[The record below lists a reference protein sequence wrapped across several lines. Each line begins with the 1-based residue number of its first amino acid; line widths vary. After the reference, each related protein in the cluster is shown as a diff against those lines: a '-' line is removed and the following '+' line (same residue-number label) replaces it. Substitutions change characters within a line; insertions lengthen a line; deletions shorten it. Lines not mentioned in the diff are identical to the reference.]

1 MEQKGMNTISSM
13 DDFLKTRGIRKSGW
27 LPVSTRSDGSLF
39 GIPVNAVIGNTK
51 GPTFVVE
58 ACIHGDETEGALAA
72 VTILDELNP
81 KELKGTVIT
90 VPVLNIRAY
99 ESETRGSP
107 DERYN
112 YDMNRLFP
120 GSPDGSVSQRFV
132 HAYFSKIVKRADCV
146 LSLHGGGNLFYL
158 KNRVMISKDPKSIE
172 LAKAMGH
179 EWPLLHESHHPGTL
193 LVECEKEGIPGVIAE
208 LGGSA
213 NRLPGPLKE
222 NVDCFKRLIKN
233 LLRHFGMIDG
243 KANYAKEWGII
254 KGTNVKC
261 QYGGLIILSEK
272 CRIDT
277 EVKEG
282 DHLITIVD
290 LFGHE
295 LIKVNSPQ
303 DGIILGVPA
312 SPVAY
317 PGNNIITIAKV
328 IQTIT

>member
-1 MEQKGMNTISSM
+1 MEQNKMTEIGNM
-13 DDFLKTRGIRKSGW
+13 DDFLKTRGTRKSGW
-27 LPVSTRSDGSLF
+27 LPVSTRSDGSPF
-39 GIPVNAVIGNTK
+39 GIPVNAVIGKTE

-72 VTILDELNP
+72 VTILNELDP
-81 KELKGTVIT
+81 KKLKGTVIT

-132 HAYFSKIVKRADCV
+132 HTYFSQVVKMANAIV
-146 LSLHGGGNLFYL
+146 SLHGGGNLFYL

-172 LAKAMGH
+172 LAKAMGP

-208 LGGSA
+208 LGGSS
-213 NRLPGPLKE
+213 NRLPGPLME
-222 NVDCFKRLIKN
+222 NVGCFRRLIKN
-233 LLRHFGMIDG
+233 LLRHLGMLDG
-243 KANYAKEWGII
+243 DATYANEWGII

-261 QYGGLIILSEK
+261 QYGGLIILAEK
-272 CRIDT
+272 CRIDR

-282 DHLITIVD
+282 DHLLSIVD
-290 LFGHE
+290 LFGKE
-295 LIKVNSPQ
+295 LIRVHSPQ
-303 DGIILGVPA
+303 DGVILGVPA

-317 PGNNIITIAKV
+317 PGNNILTIAKV
-328 IQTIT
+328 IETIT